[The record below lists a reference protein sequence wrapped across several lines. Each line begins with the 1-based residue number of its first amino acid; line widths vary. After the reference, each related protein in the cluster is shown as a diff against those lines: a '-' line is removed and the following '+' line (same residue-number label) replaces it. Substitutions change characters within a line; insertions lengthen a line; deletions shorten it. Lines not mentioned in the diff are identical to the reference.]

1 MSNYGQQPPYGQ
13 SPYGQQPNPYGQQQ
27 PYGQQPNP
35 YAQQAP
41 YGQPQPYP
49 AQGQAPYPGQSGQW
63 PPQPGPARPELAR
76 RSTIVVTMDAV
87 PGRQIAEVLGEVVGV
102 VARPR
107 ELRPDLRTGNPI
119 DGYVMM
125 LTQSRLEAVARMVD
139 MAEDAGA
146 NAVIGLKF
154 DSSEIT
160 QALSEVVAYVTA
172 VKLVEVEG
180 TPDRT
185 EEEFDTAEQEAVR
198 QEPVD
203 PIWLDRP
210 SSSNNE
216 T

>member
-1 MSNYGQQPPYGQ
+1 
-13 SPYGQQPNPYGQQQ
+13 
-27 PYGQQPNP
+27 
-35 YAQQAP
+35 
-41 YGQPQPYP
+41 
-49 AQGQAPYPGQSGQW
+49 
-63 PPQPGPARPELAR
+63 LAR

-160 QALSEVVAYVTA
+160 QALSEVVAYGTA